1 MSEYQ
6 ELVRLN
12 TELRNERDSARTRLG
27 AAEKTLE
34 TAREAIVDLGRF
46 ADLGDKWAQDDP
58 ELAVYIR
65 KHNTAVDK
73 LCALAALSEKEA
85 THGCR

>member
-27 AAEKTLE
+27 AAEKKIDVALD
-34 TAREAIVDLGRF
+34 ALGRAR
-46 ADLGDKWAQDDP
+46 ADLLHHGYHGTEPWIDAAI
-58 ELAVYIR
+58 AV
-65 KHNTAVDK
+65 
-73 LCALAALSEKEA
+73 LSEKEEV
-85 THGCR
+85 